1 MFWLEKK
8 TCYTNILLKKIF
20 SNKRGCVKCLHQ
32 EIKWKKNNNLYN
44 FVLDSNITDRERKIG
59 LIAKKDFEKGK
70 YSLSVINK
78 TSSSLQQE
86 ALKNGLSDEVSA
98 AYKTLIPIIT
108 KLSPIGLNRGNMMLN
123 QNYLNN

>member
-1 MFWLEKK
+1 M
-8 TCYTNILLKKIF
+8 
-20 SNKRGCVKCLHQ
+20 
-32 EIKWKKNNNLYN
+32 
-44 FVLDSNITDRERKIG
+44 TDRERKIG

-86 ALKNGLSDEVSA
+86 ALKNGLSDEASA
-98 AYKTLIPIIT
+98 VYKTLIPIIT